1 MASVDTDDNSVD
13 MDEPTATSRHSLSGI
28 SSGSP
33 IQEPNPTEVQALEPM
48 VLPRR
53 NKSKNPAINLDLP
66 MEEDWGDEAL
76 KDQEYADTAR
86 AKRRAG
92 VKKQAA
98 RKTGAATRAYM
109 DKRIAKGQYH
119 LGDTIEDEEDPLLE
133 ARWQQDDVENE
144 ETISGGSVELEAGKA
159 ITNLAFAG
167 VAKNL

>member
-76 KDQEYADTAR
+76 KDQEYADIA
-86 AKRRAG
+86 
-92 VKKQAA
+92 QA
-98 RKTGAATRAYM
+98 
-109 DKRIAKGQYH
+109 
-119 LGDTIEDEEDPLLE
+119 
-133 ARWQQDDVENE
+133 
-144 ETISGGSVELEAGKA
+144 
-159 ITNLAFAG
+159 
-167 VAKNL
+167 